1 MKNFYLETFA
11 DKHRDWPLLVVPVA
25 DALNPFKE
33 DKVEMYAVLGY
44 SMPYETMKFL
54 AVLGL
59 LQDAKAKG
67 MLEGVKTLIDGT
79 SGAFGLVMAA
89 IAPAEP
95 FNIPKITLVMKEDVP
110 HGKKY
115 PPYLVG
121 AHIIP
126 PLEGLSP
133 IATARKLGGG
143 GWKPDGEWTM
153 SPEGWLDLDQYAN
166 PANASFYRTWAA
178 PRILAQVPQVTTL
191 VVPVGTGG
199 SVVGIGGGVREKLD
213 GKVTVVGAMC
223 APGHEVPGVRDLM
236 GMKEIL
242 LPWRDAID
250 ERIEVETRVSYLSAL
265 HFAWHQGITPGVSS
279 GLTYAAGLK
288 FLRSEKEK
296 GTLDRLR
303 HKKSGIIKVVMIFH
317 DNFRPYVA
325 DRFTVFLPL
334 EWQRPSTAPMPW
346 EIL

>member
-1 MKNFYLETFA
+1 MKNYYVDLFT
-11 DKHRDWPLLVVPVA
+11 DKYRDWPLLIAPVA

-33 DKVEMYAVLGY
+33 DRVEMYAVLGY
-44 SMPYETMKFL
+44 SLPYDTMKFL

-59 LQDAKAKG
+59 FQDAEERG
-67 MLEGVKTLIDGT
+67 MLKGIQAVIDGT
-79 SGAFGLVMAA
+79 SGAFGLVTTAV
-89 IAPAEP
+89 APAEP
-95 FNIPKITLVMKEDVP
+95 FNIPKVVLVMKEDVP
-110 HGKKY
+110 LGKRY

-143 GWKPDGEWTM
+143 GWKPNGEWKA

-166 PANASFYRTWAA
+166 PANALLYRTWAV
-178 PRILAQVPQVTTL
+178 PRILRQIPEPTTL

-199 SVVGIGGGVREKLD
+199 SVVGIGGGVREALN

-223 APGHEVPGVRDLM
+223 APGHEVPGARDLA
-236 GMKEIL
+236 GMKEIT
-242 LPWRDAID
+242 LPWRENID
-250 ERIEVETRVSYLSAL
+250 ERVEVETRVSYLSAL
-265 HFAWHQGITPGVSS
+265 QFAWRQGITPGVSS
-279 GLTYAAGLK
+279 GLTYAAALK
-288 FLRSEKEK
+288 FLKSEKEK

-303 HKKSGIIKVVMIFH
+303 HEKSGVVRVVMVFH